1 MSLTAKLHEP
11 RNPKKEISKKVG
23 IGVIIGII
31 ILIIASVLSSTALEL
46 RLVSGVFFL
55 LGGIYFII
63 GSFRD
68 FFNSIIIR
76 KVLKKDINE
85 YLASEDANYFRGYGV
100 AGEDVVAGFFL
111 IVISILLTSFL

>member
-1 MSLTAKLHEP
+1 MSLTTKIHEP

-23 IGVIIGII
+23 IGLVIGII
-31 ILIIASVLSSTALEL
+31 VLIIASILSSTALEM

-55 LGGIYFII
+55 LGGIYFIV

-76 KVLKKDINE
+76 KIMKKDVNE
-85 YLASEDANYFRGYGV
+85 YLTSEDANYFRGYGV

-111 IVISILLTSFL
+111 IVISVILTFFM